1 MNTNRLEDMFDLSGR
16 VAAVTGGGGVLCST
30 MAKAL
35 AALGVKVAIL
45 DIRGDA
51 AKKAADEIAAAGGEA
66 AGFKCDVL
74 DKASV
79 QAAHDAI
86 IERFG
91 GVDILI
97 NGAGGNNP
105 KATTSDEVKFW
116 DLPMDGFQWVFN
128 LNFIGSVIPS
138 QVFGRTF
145 AEQDRG
151 DIINISSMSAFRPL
165 TRVGAYSAA
174 KAAISNFTN
183 WLAVHISQN
192 YSKKVKV
199 NAIAP
204 GFFLTEQNR
213 YLLTEEK
220 TGDLTPRGKQVID
233 HTPMG
238 IFGDPE
244 DLVGSLVWLLSP
256 SARFVH
262 GTVIPVDGGFNA
274 YSGV

>member
-1 MNTNRLEDMFDLSGR
+1 MKEKTIDDMFGLAGR
-16 VAAVTGGGGVLCST
+16 VAAITGGGGVLCGT

-35 AALGVKVAIL
+35 GGLGVKVAVM
-45 DIRGDA
+45 DIRQDA
-51 AKKAADEIAAAGGEA
+51 AQAVADEIKAVGGEA
-66 AGFKCDVL
+66 IGVKCDVL
-74 DKASV
+74 DRESV
-79 QAAHDAI
+79 QAAHDEVVKA
-86 IERFG
+86 FG

-97 NGAGGNNP
+97 NGAGGNHP
-105 KATTSDEVKFW
+105 KATTTDEMKFW

-128 LNFIGSVIPS
+128 LNFIGTVIPS
-138 QVFGRTF
+138 QIFGKTL
-145 AEQDRG
+145 AVQDHG

-165 TRVGAYSAA
+165 TKVGAYSAA

-183 WLAVHISQN
+183 WLAVHMSQN

-213 YLLTEEK
+213 YLLTEK
-220 TGDLTPRGKQVID
+220 DTGELTLRGKQVID

-244 DLVGSLVWLLSP
+244 DLVGCLVWLLSK
-256 SARFVH
+256 SARFMH
-262 GTVIPVDGGFNA
+262 GAVIPVDGGFAA

>member
-1 MNTNRLEDMFDLSGR
+1 MNKNRLDEMYGLAGR
-16 VAAVTGGGGVLCST
+16 VAAITGGGGVLCST

-35 AALGVKVAIL
+35 AELGVKVAVL
-45 DIRGDA
+45 DIREDA
-51 AKKAADEIAAAGGEA
+51 AQKAADEISAAGGEA

-79 QAAHDAI
+79 QAARDAI
-86 IERFG
+86 VKRCG

-97 NGAGGNNP
+97 NGAGGNHP
-105 KATTSDEVKFW
+105 KATTSDKMKFW

-128 LNFIGSVIPS
+128 LNFIGTVIPS
-138 QVFGRTF
+138 QVFGKTF

-151 DIINISSMSAFRPL
+151 DIVNISSMSAFRSL
-165 TRVGAYSAA
+165 TNVAAYSAA
-174 KAAISNFTN
+174 KAAISNFTG

-192 YSKKVKV
+192 YSRKVKV

-213 YLLTEEK
+213 YLLTDEK
-220 TGDLTPRGKQVID
+220 TGELTQRGKKVID

-238 IFGDPE
+238 MFGDPK
-244 DLVGSLVWLLSP
+244 DLVGCLVWLLSP

-262 GTVIPVDGGFNA
+262 GTVIPVDGGFNV